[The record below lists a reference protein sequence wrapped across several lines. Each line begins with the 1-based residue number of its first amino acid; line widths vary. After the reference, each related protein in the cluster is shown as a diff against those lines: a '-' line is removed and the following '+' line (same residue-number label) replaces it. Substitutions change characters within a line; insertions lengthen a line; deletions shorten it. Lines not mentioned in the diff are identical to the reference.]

1 MDEPSIKIRE
11 SAKSNEVDLMTFKE
25 VVELGK
31 EEILDIVVSLNNYF
45 KKLQKKPTRCTF
57 LQNFF
62 KKNLYHFYILFD
74 NKLFVVE
81 V

>member
-31 EEILDIVVSLNNYF
+31 EEILDIVVSLNKYF
-45 KKLQKKPTRCTF
+45 KKLKKKT
-57 LQNFF
+57 N
-62 KKNLYHFYILFD
+62 
-74 NKLFVVE
+74 
-81 V
+81 